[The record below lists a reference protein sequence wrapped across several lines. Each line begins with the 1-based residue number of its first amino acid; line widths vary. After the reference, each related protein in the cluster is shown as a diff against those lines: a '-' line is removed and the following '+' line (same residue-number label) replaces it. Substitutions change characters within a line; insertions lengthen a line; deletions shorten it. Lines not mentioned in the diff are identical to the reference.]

1 MPFLALLSGLMAIKT
16 YKGYASADSM
26 KEMTI
31 EAQSGGIDGGNFAKI
46 TVDGQV
52 VGMEDNVHGDDSGLH
67 IVVIDPMG
75 GGITTAR
82 VFDTSAS
89 SEELEAFIR
98 LGVPVG
104 HIVVAACKGD
114 CAKSLSFKA
123 KQWF

>member
-1 MPFLALLSGLMAIKT
+1 M
-16 YKGYASADSM
+16 
-26 KEMTI
+26 
-31 EAQSGGIDGGNFAKI
+31 EAN
-46 TVDGQV
+46 
-52 VGMEDNVHGDDSGLH
+52 ENGDDCGLH

-89 SEELEAFIR
+89 SEALEAFIR
-98 LGVPVG
+98 SGVPVG

-114 CAKSLSFKA
+114 CARSLSFKA